1 METRKLIICRG
12 IQGSG
17 KSTFAKQWCHEDPE
31 HRVRFNNDDI
41 RNMLG
46 DYWVSNRE
54 VVVTAMKKQFI
65 ATSMKKGYDIV
76 VDNMNLNPK
85 EVEYFSSYIKAHNDT
100 IEELRSEGKLD
111 PKDDFKY
118 ELEFKDFFIPV
129 EECIRRDAM
138 RPYPIGEKVIKDT
151 WRRYRDFIIQEDIK
165 NMLKRSPKHVDGGR
179 PVILVDMDAT
189 LCLNTTGRPYFG
201 EGAAEGM
208 LDDVAIEGTCMLVRR
223 MYEKCKVFIVTG
235 REGTPEVIAATKK
248 WLAKHDIKVD
258 DLFFRPVKDYSPGAD
273 CKKKIYEDNI
283 KDKYNVQFV
292 LEDNYKCVKMWR
304 EQGLV
309 CLQPNEGKF

>member
-1 METRKLIICRG
+1 MVK
-12 IQGSG
+12 
-17 KSTFAKQWCHEDPE
+17 D
-31 HRVRFNNDDI
+31 FNEN
-41 RNMLG
+41 
-46 DYWVSNRE
+46 Y
-54 VVVTAMKKQFI
+54 T
-65 ATSMKKGYDIV
+65 YDW
-76 VDNMNLNPK
+76 K
-85 EVEYFSSYIKAHNDT
+85 YEVEY
-100 IEELRSEGKLD
+100 
-111 PKDDFKY
+111 
-118 ELEFKDFFIPV
+118 KDFFIPV

-138 RPYPIGEKVIKDT
+138 RPNPIGEKVIKQT

-165 NMLKRSPKHVDGGR
+165 GMLKRAPKHVDGGR

-235 REGTPEVIAATKK
+235 REGTPEIIAATKK
-248 WLAKHDIKVD
+248 WLAKHDVVVD
-258 DLFFRPVKDYSPGAD
+258 ELFFRPVKDYSPGAD

-283 KDKYNVQFV
+283 KGKYNVQFV